1 MPRKSGAGKGLSASV
16 AGETKSART
25 KARILDA
32 AAHVL
37 SIKGYAGTRLSDV
50 AEYAEIQAPAIYY
63 YFPSR
68 DDLIEE
74 VMFSG
79 IADMRK
85 HLQAVLDAMPPETSP
100 LDKIL
105 AAVEAHLRHELE
117 LSDYT
122 TASIR
127 NSGQIPEPLR
137 TRQLKEEAAY
147 GRIWR
152 RLFDDAAADGQLR
165 PDLEPRVSQLLVLGA
180 LNWTAEWWDPR
191 RGSVDAIV
199 KNAQSI
205 VRSGLSGTDGQ
216 GPRSARAKKSAR
228 SSRR

>member
-1 MPRKSGAGKGLSASV
+1 MARKSRSRADAGD
-16 AGETKSART
+16 ETESKSART
-25 KARILDA
+25 RARILDA

-37 SIKGYAGTRLSDV
+37 SVKGYAGTRLSDV

-74 VMFSG
+74 VMYAG
-79 IADMRK
+79 IADMGR
-85 HLQAVLDAMPPETSP
+85 HLQEVLDALPPETSP
-100 LDKIL
+100 MDRIMV
-105 AAVEAHLRHELE
+105 AVEAHLRHELE

-122 TASIR
+122 TAHIR
-127 NSGQIPEPLR
+127 NSGQVPERLR
-137 TRQLKEEAAY
+137 GRQKKEEERY

-152 RLFDDAAADGQLR
+152 RLFDDATADGEIR
-165 PDLEPRVSQLLVLGA
+165 NDLDPRMAQLLALGA

-191 RGSVDAIV
+191 RSSVDAIV

-205 VRSGLSGTDGQ
+205 VRHGLS
-216 GPRSARAKKSAR
+216 PANEAPASARQAKRRA